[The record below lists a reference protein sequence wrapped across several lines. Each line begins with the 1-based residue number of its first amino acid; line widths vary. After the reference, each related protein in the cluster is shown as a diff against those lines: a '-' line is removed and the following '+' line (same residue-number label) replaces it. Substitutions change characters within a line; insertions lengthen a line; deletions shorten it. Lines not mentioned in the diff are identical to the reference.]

1 MFVVLHGS
9 ANSVFCCGG
18 NYRARLVA
26 SGEEA
31 GHIDPSESKGTLLM
45 DLGFAGLIEEIDKR
59 FGPFVTNFL
68 LILLFIG
75 IALWVFTM
83 ILSAFQE
90 IEKMINSG
98 DFRDVLLAIAYRIA
112 IVTVFVVAL
121 LGIGEYRF
129 RKKARTLLA
138 EIDQSYEK
146 YEKARE
152 RFLETV
158 ERKEDSK

>member
-1 MFVVLHGS
+1 
-9 ANSVFCCGG
+9 
-18 NYRARLVA
+18 
-26 SGEEA
+26 
-31 GHIDPSESKGTLLM
+31 M